1 MALDGI
7 FLHHLRNEIED
18 GALGSRIDK
27 IHQPSKEEVILTMR
41 SREGSKKLLLSCRPD
56 SARIHF
62 TEFAPEN
69 PAKPP
74 MFTMLL
80 RKLLQGA
87 RLDDVVQHS
96 LERVLELHFAGTNEL
111 GDKTKYVLIIEIM
124 SRYSNIIL
132 TDADG
137 KIIDSVRRITGE
149 QSSVRTILPGV
160 SYVAPP
166 PQDKLD
172 IFTASSAEIAQRMKA
187 SGLTVAKAAQ
197 NAIMGVSPI
206 VCRELENGVTLE
218 KLKKYA
224 KDPIPTVVMQDTPK
238 DFSFMPILQY
248 GDLMKLKTFD
258 TCSKLLDYFYYER
271 VRLARIKSRSS
282 ELFKQLTTMQERAV
296 RKAENRRRELVAC
309 RDKDKYRMYGDLIMS
324 NLWQLTK
331 GAPYY
336 EVENFYGDGERVRI
350 PANAALT
357 PSANAQKYYKE
368 YRKKQVAE
376 QKLTGFIQEADS
388 EAAYFETVLDAL
400 TRAETDSEISAIKNE
415 LSDGGYLKRKS
426 REKNPKA
433 LNPLEFV
440 SRDGFRILVGR
451 NNVMNDKLTLKT
463 AAKDD
468 VWLHTKD
475 TPGCHVILQTE
486 GKKVT
491 DGALHDAAVL
501 AAYNSKAR
509 SSSNV
514 PVDYTLVKYVKKP
527 SGAKPGKV
535 IYTDYK
541 TEYVTPTAEE
551 IERLNKIG

>member
-87 RLDDVVQHS
+87 RLDSVVQHS

-172 IFTASSAEIAQRMKA
+172 IFSASSAEIAQRMQA

-218 KLKKYA
+218 ELKKYA
-224 KDPIPTVVMQDTPK
+224 KDPVPTVVMQDTPK
-238 DFSFMPILQY
+238 DFSFMPIRQY
-248 GDLMKLKTFD
+248 GDLMTSKTFD

-309 RDKDKYRMYGDLIMS
+309 HDKDKYRMYGDLIMS

-388 EAAYFETVLDAL
+388 EAAYFETVLDSL

-433 LNPLEFV
+433 LKPLEFV

>member
-56 SARIHF
+56 SARVHF

-87 RLDDVVQHS
+87 RLDSVVQHS

-187 SGLTVAKAAQ
+187 SGLTIAKAAQ

-218 KLKKYA
+218 ELKRYA
-224 KDPIPTVVMQDTPK
+224 EDPVPTVVMQDTPK
-238 DFSFMPILQY
+238 DFSFMPIRQY
-248 GDLMKLKTFD
+248 GDLMKSKTFD

-309 RDKDKYRMYGDLIMS
+309 HDKDKYRMYGDLIMS

-331 GAPYY
+331 GSPYY

-388 EAAYFETVLDAL
+388 EAAYFETVIDAL

-433 LNPLEFV
+433 LKPLEFV

-491 DGALHDAAVL
+491 DCALHDAAVL

>member
-87 RLDDVVQHS
+87 RLDGVVQHS

-172 IFTASSAEIAQRMKA
+172 IFTASSVEIAQRMQA
-187 SGLTVAKAAQ
+187 SGLTMAKAAQ

-218 KLKKYA
+218 ELKKYA
-224 KDPIPTVVMQDTPK
+224 KDPVPTVVMQDTPK
-238 DFSFMPILQY
+238 DFSFMPIRQY
-248 GDLMKLKTFD
+248 GDLMKSKTFD

-331 GAPYY
+331 GSPYY

-426 REKNPKA
+426 RDKNPKA
-433 LNPLEFV
+433 LKPLEFV

-541 TEYVTPTAEE
+541 TEYVTPIAEE

>member
-7 FLHHLRNEIED
+7 FLHHLRNEIAD

-96 LERVLELHFAGTNEL
+96 LERVLELHLAGTNEL

-132 TDADG
+132 TDSEG

-172 IFTASSAEIAQRMKA
+172 IFTSSKEEIEERMRN
-187 SGLTVAKAAQ
+187 SGLGIAKAAQ
-197 NAIMGVSPI
+197 SAIMGVSPI
-206 VCRELENGVTLE
+206 VCRELENGATLDD
-218 KLKKYA
+218 LKRYA
-224 KDPIPTVVMQDTPK
+224 ENPVPTVVMQDTPK
-238 DFSFMPILQY
+238 DFSFMPINQY
-248 GDLMKLKTFD
+248 GDLMKSKTFES
-258 TCSKLLDYFYYER
+258 CSKLLDYFYYER

-282 ELFKQLTTMQERAV
+282 ELFKRLTILQERAV
-296 RKAENRRRELVAC
+296 RKAENRRRELVEC
-309 RDKDKYRMYGDLIMS
+309 HDKDKYRMYGDLIMS
-324 NLWQLTK
+324 NLWQLQK
-331 GAPYY
+331 GSPYY
-336 EVENFYGDGERVRI
+336 EVENFYGGGERIRI

-388 EAAYFETVLDAL
+388 EAVYLETVLDAL

-415 LSDGGYLKRKS
+415 LSDGGYLKRRN

-433 LNPLEFV
+433 LKPLEFV
-440 SRDGFRILVGR
+440 SRDGFKILVGR

-468 VWLHTKD
+468 VWFHTKD
-475 TPGCHVILQTE
+475 TPGCHVIVQTE
-486 GKKVT
+486 GKKIT
-491 DGALHDAAVL
+491 DGAIHDAALL

-514 PVDYTLVKYVKKP
+514 PVDYTFAKFVKKP

>member
-7 FLHHLRNEIED
+7 FLHHLRNEIAN
-18 GALGSRIDK
+18 GAIGSRIDK

-41 SREGSKKLLLSCRPD
+41 SREGSKKLLLSCRAD

-132 TDADG
+132 TDSDG

-172 IFTASSAEIAQRMKA
+172 IFTASVAEIADRMRR
-187 SGLTVAKAAQ
+187 SGLSVAKAAQ

-218 KLKKYA
+218 ELKKYA
-224 KDPIPTVVMQDTPK
+224 EDPVPTVVIQDTPK
-238 DFSFMPILQY
+238 DFSFMPIRQY
-248 GDLMKLKTFD
+248 GDLMKSKIFD
-258 TCSKLLDYFYYER
+258 SCSKLLDYFYYER

-296 RKAENRRRELVAC
+296 RKAENRRRELIAC
-309 RDKDKYRMYGDLIMS
+309 HDKDKYRMYGDLIMS

-331 GAPYY
+331 GSPYY
-336 EVENFYGDGERVRI
+336 EVENFYGDGERIRI

-415 LSDGGYLKRKS
+415 LSDGGYLKRRN
-426 REKNPKA
+426 REKSPKA
-433 LNPLEFV
+433 LKPLEFV

-468 VWLHTKD
+468 VWFHTKD
-475 TPGCHVILQTE
+475 TPGCHVIVQTE
-486 GKKVT
+486 GKKIT
-491 DGALHDAAVL
+491 DGAVHDAALL

-514 PVDYTLVKYVKKP
+514 PVDYTFAKFVKKP